1 MQASHLVDFQPTRR
15 APFRQRHNLQNSNQ
29 YPDEPPTALLLKD
42 EYTDMNKSRQQN
54 NALSTLV
61 ENQHEQSLQVG
72 HVISATVKQRDKR
85 YQSQTTTAAMS
96 VQG

>member
-1 MQASHLVDFQPTRR
+1 MFNNPGGIPADADSMFIIGCHEPRFDRNFMQASHLVDFQPTRR

-61 ENQHEQSLQVG
+61 ENQHE
-72 HVISATVKQRDKR
+72 
-85 YQSQTTTAAMS
+85 
-96 VQG
+96 